1 MERGFAGIARL
12 RDTRPVSLGTPSQ
25 PFTRDSGVSA
35 GAPAQSAVTGPPGTQ
50 RPPCTW
56 AASPPGLHSLQFS
69 VLCKHLEIP
78 GYGAIRLAPHRNLC
92 DVSTIPVASS
102 LLEKEDES
110 SLASASSPL
119 TGVWRW
125 GLFKLPRPHCL
136 LKGANKSCR
145 HTHVLGGRSSH
156 RGAWLGLAPAT
167 TPPQLPPKAEWGEG
181 GGRVAPPAFA
191 EAFGLV
197 FGCHSPWGRLHPT
210 REL

>member
-1 MERGFAGIARL
+1 MGSVPARAA
-12 RDTRPVSLGTPSQ
+12 
-25 PFTRDSGVSA
+25 FSG
-35 GAPAQSAVTGPPGTQ
+35 
-50 RPPCTW
+50 
-56 AASPPGLHSLQFS
+56 
-69 VLCKHLEIP
+69 
-78 GYGAIRLAPHRNLC
+78 
-92 DVSTIPVASS
+92 
-102 LLEKEDES
+102 
-110 SLASASSPL
+110 SASSVSISKSRAMVQFVLLPIEISVMFQPFLWLHPFWKRRTNPRWLLPRPLL

-125 GLFKLPRPHCL
+125 GLFKLPRPHCP
-136 LKGANKSCR
+136 LKGANKSGR

-210 REL
+210 RELYFSICLAERRRHFRPLAPGPLSGPWPPGAACRAGRRVT